1 VCSHQGDADI
11 NINLPRITEMQT
23 TRTGLDHTKRA
34 SSAMIVFRPMI
45 TIPIAMMITLMM
57 LMGKGS
63 EAEDRPETHS
73 IPDAGLRQ
81 KVQISA
87 FLVRF
92 EALMQY
98 SAEQYNQH

>member
-1 VCSHQGDADI
+1 
-11 NINLPRITEMQT
+11 
-23 TRTGLDHTKRA
+23 
-34 SSAMIVFRPMI
+34 MI

-81 KVQISA
+81 KVQSSA
-87 FLVRF
+87 LFLVRF

-98 SAEQYNQH
+98 SSEQYNQH